1 MKTLLDYK
9 INISKNVINYLS
21 KIIKDNNI
29 STNYNFRITVTGDKG
44 GIYDYGLGFDSK
56 INENDLKFQIDD
68 VCFLLDEISLL
79 NLEGTD
85 IDYVIEEN
93 RQGFIFDNPNQLNK
107 CSGNCSCGS
116 H

>member
-29 STNYNFRITVTGDKG
+29 SNKYSFRITVTGDKG
-44 GIYDYGLGFDSK
+44 GIYDYALGFDANT
-56 INENDLKFQIDD
+56 NENDLKFQIED
-68 VCFLLDEISLL
+68 VCFLFDENSLV
-79 NLEGTD
+79 NLEGSD
-85 IDYVIEEN
+85 IDYVIEES
-93 RQGFIFDNPNQLNK
+93 RQGFVFDNPNQLNK
-107 CSGNCSCGS
+107 CSGNCSCGD